1 MASKRATKIDA
12 MLRHLAA
19 GEDIQSFPGG
29 TKFENRAL
37 MHAVER
43 RGLVAWDPEGN
54 RYTLTP
60 AGWSA
65 LTPRRFGAASLVVST
80 AVGAVVGAA
89 ALALLWLPGLPGRG
103 WAYGPAT
110 ASLALEKPVV
120 VAAPVSPPADVGG
133 RSIAP
138 MSPSAA
144 PATPA
149 PASATAPAAAP
160 AAPIE
165 PTQVV
170 DEPPA
175 TDPAPVVKQA
185 AVKKPHRRA
194 ARRVEP
200 ANPFANSW
208 RGRESSYSRYGQG
221 SWYTYR

>member
-19 GEDIQSFPGG
+19 GEDIQNFPGG

-37 MHAVER
+37 MHTVER

-60 AGWSA
+60 AGWGA
-65 LTPRRFGAASLVVST
+65 LTPRRFGVTSLMVST
-80 AVGAVVGAA
+80 AVGAAVGAA

-103 WAYGPAT
+103 WAYGTAT
-110 ASLALEKPVV
+110 APLPVEKPVV
-120 VAAPVSPPADVGG
+120 AAASPPADVGG

-138 MSPSAA
+138 MTVSAA
-144 PATPA
+144 PAAPA
-149 PASATAPAAAP
+149 PVSATAPGTAS

-165 PTQVV
+165 PTEIAV
-170 DEPPA
+170 DPPA
-175 TDPAPVVKQA
+175 TDPAPAIKQA
-185 AVKKPHRRA
+185 AVKKHHRRT
-194 ARRVEP
+194 ARRVDP
-200 ANPFANSW
+200 ANPFANPW
-208 RGRESSYSRYGQG
+208 RTRESSYSHYGQG